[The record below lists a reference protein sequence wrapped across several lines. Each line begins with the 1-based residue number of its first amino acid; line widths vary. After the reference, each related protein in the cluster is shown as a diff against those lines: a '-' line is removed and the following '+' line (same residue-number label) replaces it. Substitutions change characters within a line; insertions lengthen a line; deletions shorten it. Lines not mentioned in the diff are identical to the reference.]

1 MAELAAQPPLPSGRP
16 SKSVDWKKRLAY
28 VVAVVSLLMA
38 AGNLYVI
45 ETTRAALVT
54 AVAEAPVRPFVIVL
68 GNRVFPDGTPSRE
81 LAARLETG
89 RQLYAA
95 GRARKIIVSGLA
107 RPDYDEPHSMANWL
121 YARGVPAADVIL
133 DLGGYRTAA
142 TMADAAEIGVR
153 TALVAT
159 QAYHL
164 PRAIYLARHAGIDA
178 VGVPSLRTARSAFDA
193 IRTALREMLARAEIV
208 VEVALRGVRA

>member
-1 MAELAAQPPLPSGRP
+1 MAEPSAEPAEPPRQQP
-16 SKSVDWKKRLAY
+16 KSAGWKKRLAY
-28 VVAVVSLLMA
+28 IVAASSLLIA
-38 AGNLYVI
+38 AANLYVI
-45 ETTRAALVT
+45 ETTRAALVAT
-54 AVAEAPVRPFVIVL
+54 ATEAPVRPFVVVL

-107 RPDYDEPHSMANWL
+107 QPDYDEPHSMATWL
-121 YARGVPAADVIL
+121 YAHGVPVSDVIL

-142 TMADAAEIGVR
+142 TMADAAAMGVR
-153 TALVAT
+153 STLVAT

-164 PRAIYLARHAGIDA
+164 PRSLYLARRAGIEA
-178 VGVPSLRTARSAFDA
+178 VGVPALRTSRSLFDT
-193 IRTALREMLARAEIV
+193 IRTSIRETLARAEIV